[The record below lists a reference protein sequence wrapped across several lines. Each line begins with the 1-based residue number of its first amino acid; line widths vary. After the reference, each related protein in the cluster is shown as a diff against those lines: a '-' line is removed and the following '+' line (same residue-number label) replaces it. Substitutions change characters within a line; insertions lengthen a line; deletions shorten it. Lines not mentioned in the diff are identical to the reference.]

1 MVSGTTALDEEGK
14 VVGKDDMYSQT
25 VVIIKKIEAALGQ
38 LGATLS
44 DVVRTRVYARDI
56 SRWREIARAH
66 REFFGAVKPTSTL
79 VEVQKLIEPEA
90 LVEIEAEAIIETRVQ
105 GFMQWL
111 EQRSVVPLIR
121 HLHTQADA
129 LRRVELERAQK
140 MLARGAAAMIG
151 HE

>member
-1 MVSGTTALDEEGK
+1 MTIRKRVPAGTKLGDVYGYSRAIKSKGIIMVSGTTALDEEGK

-90 LVEIEAEAIIETRVQ
+90 LVEIEAEAIIEN
-105 GFMQWL
+105 
-111 EQRSVVPLIR
+111 
-121 HLHTQADA
+121 
-129 LRRVELERAQK
+129 
-140 MLARGAAAMIG
+140 
-151 HE
+151 

>member
-1 MVSGTTALDEEGK
+1 MTIRKRVPAGTKLGDVYGYSRAIKSNGIIMVSGTTALDEEGK

-90 LVEIEAEAIIETRVQ
+90 LVEIEAEAIIEN
-105 GFMQWL
+105 
-111 EQRSVVPLIR
+111 
-121 HLHTQADA
+121 
-129 LRRVELERAQK
+129 
-140 MLARGAAAMIG
+140 
-151 HE
+151 